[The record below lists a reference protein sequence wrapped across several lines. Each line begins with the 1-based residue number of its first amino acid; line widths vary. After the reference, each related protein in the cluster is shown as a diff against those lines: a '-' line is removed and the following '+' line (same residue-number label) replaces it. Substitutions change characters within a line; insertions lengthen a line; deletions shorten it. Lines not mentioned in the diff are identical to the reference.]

1 MVKNILIDP
10 KGRQKG
16 VVLSIK
22 EYKRLLTR
30 LEDLED
36 ALELKEA
43 QEQGGEFEELYT
55 VLDRLNLKK
64 SS

>member
-1 MVKNILIDP
+1 MVNILIDP

-16 VVLSIK
+16 VVLSTK
-22 EYKRLLTR
+22 EYKRLLAR

>member
-1 MVKNILIDP
+1 MVNILIDP

-22 EYKRLLTR
+22 EYKRLLAR

-43 QEQGGEFEELYT
+43 QESGGEFEELKV
-55 VLDRLNLKK
+55 VLSNICSPCL
-64 SS
+64 

>member
-43 QEQGGEFEELYT
+43 QEQGGR
-55 VLDRLNLKK
+55 V
-64 SS
+64 